1 MKLFTI
7 GYEKRDTDEFFEAL
21 SKNRIAVLA
30 DIRAVPYSRRK
41 EFSKKQLAAKL
52 AEARIEYIHLVDLGG
67 PKELRDKVRADDDY
81 DYFFDKYREYLEEQ
95 AEALKT
101 LLDLATQKTVCLL
114 CYERDVNRCHRRAV
128 AAELR
133 KMADGAFEIL
143 HL

>member
-7 GYEKRDTDEFFEAL
+7 GYEKRDTDEFFEVL
-21 SKNRIAVLA
+21 SDNRIAVLA

-41 EFSKKQLAAKL
+41 EFSKKQLPAKL
-52 AEARIEYIHLVDLGG
+52 AVAGIEYIHLIDLGG

-101 LLDLATQKTVCLL
+101 LLDLAKRETVCLL

-128 AAELR
+128 AAELS
-133 KMADGAFEIL
+133 KMADGATEIL

>member
-7 GYEKRDTDEFFEAL
+7 GYEKRDTDEFFEVL

-52 AEARIEYIHLVDLGG
+52 AEAGIEYIHLADLGG

-81 DYFFDKYREYLEEQ
+81 EYFFDKYQIYLEKQ
-95 AEALKT
+95 ADALKT
-101 LLDLATQKTVCLL
+101 LLDLATQKAVCLL
-114 CYERDVNRCHRRAV
+114 CYERDVNRCHRRTV
-128 AAELR
+128 AEELS
-133 KMADGAFEIL
+133 KMAAGAFEIL

>member
-21 SKNRIAVLA
+21 SKNRIAILA

-52 AEARIEYIHLVDLGG
+52 AEAGIEYIHLVDLGG

-114 CYERDVNRCHRRAV
+114 CYEKDVNRCHRQAV
-128 AAELR
+128 AEELS
-133 KMADGAFEIL
+133 KMADGVFEIL
-143 HL
+143 NL